1 MSHDQKRASDWTR
14 QDPVAEQLVV
24 RDFTRPSFSG
34 GLKGVACET
43 RMHVAATLVSQT
55 TPLNIDWG
63 CGLRTRMNM
72 RMRVRTCAQSL

>member
-24 RDFTRPSFSG
+24 RNFTRPSFSG

-43 RMHVAATLVSQT
+43 
-55 TPLNIDWG
+55 TP
-63 CGLRTRMNM
+63 GLT
-72 RMRVRTCAQSL
+72 SLTDKCKISIYNDIL